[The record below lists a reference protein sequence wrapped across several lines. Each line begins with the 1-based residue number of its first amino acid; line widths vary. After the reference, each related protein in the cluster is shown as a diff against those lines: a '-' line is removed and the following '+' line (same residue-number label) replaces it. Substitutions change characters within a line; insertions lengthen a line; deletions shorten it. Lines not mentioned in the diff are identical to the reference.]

1 MPLTELVELEHAW
14 CRAFQS
20 EDRNFL
26 QNLIAVEFR
35 LSFSSDPRAPG
46 VITRE
51 AWFSAL
57 DRMSFGACEL
67 TNVESFDFGNTG
79 VVKMQAKF
87 KDWRID
93 GTLLAE
99 DYFVTD
105 VFVKRDG
112 CWQVVNRISE
122 SVDSTANLL
131 PTE

>member
-1 MPLTELVELEHAW
+1 
-14 CRAFQS
+14 
-20 EDRNFL
+20 
-26 QNLIAVEFR
+26 
-35 LSFSSDPRAPG
+35 
-46 VITRE
+46 
-51 AWFSAL
+51 
-57 DRMSFGACEL
+57 
-67 TNVESFDFGNTG
+67 
-79 VVKMQAKF
+79 MQAKF